1 MVSASL
7 FTGTSL
13 KGRGTLAQEC
23 KHLQHFMHFASQ
35 LAQYAGVFTAEIAAP
50 WVVSLKIPNRGRV
63 MVDDRQKVSVQVN
76 TLVLLL
82 GLFSITHSCVHVMC
96 LVL

>member
-76 TLVLLL
+76 TLVL
-82 GLFSITHSCVHVMC
+82 C
-96 LVL
+96 